1 MPRPASRT
9 GVCGV
14 AAAGGMRVCGR
25 SQAHLQ
31 AQPVVGVDV
40 RRAAKID
47 ANQQAIVAAL
57 EAAGCAVQSLAGVGQ
72 GVPDLLVWRPITM
85 RGHYS
90 GYFLIECKDGSG
102 FTPAQKRWH
111 ASWPGPAH
119 VANSVEDAL
128 LIVGAK

>member
-1 MPRPASRT
+1 M
-9 GVCGV
+9 
-14 AAAGGMRVCGR
+14 
-25 SQAHLQ
+25 
-31 AQPVVGVDV
+31 

-72 GVPDLLVWRPITM
+72 GVPDLLVWTPHVWPEPGKKLGQRN
-85 RGHYS
+85 G
-90 GYFLIECKDGSG
+90 GYVLIECKDGSG
-102 FTPAQKRWH
+102 FTPAQKKWH

>member
-1 MPRPASRT
+1 
-9 GVCGV
+9 VV
-14 AAAGGMRVCGR
+14 ALDM
-25 SQAHLQ
+25 
-31 AQPVVGVDV
+31 

-72 GVPDLLVWRPITM
+72 GVPDLLVWRPVQRILAGSLNLVYGM
-85 RGHYS
+85 S
-90 GYFLIECKDGSG
+90 GRYYLIECKAGSG
-102 FTPAQKRWH
+102 FTPAQKKWH

-119 VANSVEDAL
+119 VANSVDEAL